1 MSSCANVAAWKHSAF
16 QSINIQIFAYMKNVL
31 TRLITGILYIAVIV
45 GAVFVGG
52 WFFWGLTILFGI
64 LGLNEFIRISN
75 KNFVSNTTRLLDLI
89 GGILFLTAMSPAP
102 VTYMTSTSST
112 VLFLALYLAYFILRF
127 VCQLYV
133 QDGNPLTHLAH
144 SLMGQIYVILPLGAL
159 SFMYKAYGLYVILA
173 MFILIWLSDT
183 GAFCVGSLMGRH
195 KLFERISPRKS
206 WEGFFGGLI
215 FCLAASAGFYFY
227 GSEMFSGMS
236 LWQLL
241 GMGAVVCVFGTWGDL
256 VESMIKR
263 ALGVKDSGNLLPGHG
278 GILDRIDSLLLVT
291 PALLLYLLAI
301 NWLA

>member
-1 MSSCANVAAWKHSAF
+1 MSSCANVAAWKHSTF
-16 QSINIQIFAYMKNVL
+16 QSINIQTFAYMKNVL

-45 GAVFVGG
+45 GAVFMGG

-102 VTYMTSTSST
+102 ATFVGCTSST
-112 VLFLALYLAYFILRF
+112 VLFLMLYLAYFILRF

-144 SLMGQIYVILPLGAL
+144 SLMGQIYVIMPLGLL
-159 SFMYKAYGLYVILA
+159 SFMYHSYGMYVILA

-183 GAFCVGSLMGRH
+183 GAFCVGSILGRH
-195 KLFERISPRKS
+195 KLFERISPKKS
-206 WEGFFGGLI
+206 WEGFFGGLV
-215 FCLAASAGFYFY
+215 FCLIASACFYFY
-227 GSEMFSGMS
+227 SSGIFNGMN
-236 LWQLL
+236 LWELL

-263 ALGVKDSGNLLPGHG
+263 SLGVKDSGNLLPGHG

-291 PALLLYLLAI
+291 PALFLYLLAI
-301 NWLA
+301 RFF